1 MNLLEMET
9 LEKLF
14 FSNQPKDPVKRK
26 RQGRFNFYGSLDTV
40 GTLLT
45 PGLTIAW
52 DWTPRQASLKTSAKS
67 ARPHRKTGLRLKAGK
82 LYQQERLQIQ
92 LPLQSKAIPVL
103 FSSRAQ
109 ETSKE
114 STSKLTTCPYIVSTD
129 STWRIITQTPC
140 ASSYHKGFDLGG
152 FSVEAIEH
160 QVFHLLPPQHLRAS
174 L

>member
-14 FSNQPKDPVKRK
+14 SPTSRK
-26 RQGRFNFYGSLDTV
+26 TLSSEKGRGVLTFTAAE
-40 GTLLT
+40 TLLA
-45 PGLTIAW
+45 PCWPLGSQSHEIERLARHPW
-52 DWTPRQASLKTSAKS
+52 RHQQKS

-109 ETSKE
+109 QTTKE

-129 STWRIITQTPC
+129 STWRIITQTLC